1 MLVRDI
7 MTANVEVIGPG
18 DTLEH
23 AARKMEELAVGPLP
37 VCEGNRVVGMLTD
50 RDIAVRATAAGC
62 DPKTTLVGDAMS
74 VEVACCFEDQEVL
87 EAARLMK
94 GLQIRRL
101 PVVSR
106 AGDLLGI
113 VSLGDL
119 ATEAGDQGRPGEVLR
134 EVSRP
139 A

>member
-7 MTANVEVIGPG
+7 MTRNAEVISPG
-18 DTLEH
+18 DTLEQ
-23 AARKMEELAVGPLP
+23 AAQKMAELNVGPMP

-50 RDIAVRATAAGC
+50 RDITVRATAAGC

-74 VEVACCFEDQEVL
+74 QDIISCYEDQDVR
-87 EAARLMK
+87 EAAKLMQEK
-94 GLQIRRL
+94 QIRRL
-101 PVVSR
+101 LVMSR
-106 AGDLLGI
+106 EGELVGI

-119 ATEAGDQGRPGEVLR
+119 ATEAGEPGQPAEVLKK
-134 EVSRP
+134 VSQP

>member
-1 MLVRDI
+1 
-7 MTANVEVIGPG
+7 MTANVAVISPG
-18 DTLEH
+18 DTLEE
-23 AARKMEELAVGPLP
+23 AARIMDVLDVGPLP

-50 RDIAVRATAAGC
+50 RDITVRATAAGC

-74 VEVACCFEDQEVL
+74 LEVVCCYEDQDVL

-94 GLQIRRL
+94 DKQIRRL
-101 PVVSR
+101 PVLSR
-106 AGDLLGI
+106 AGDLMGI

-119 ATEAGDQGRPGEVLR
+119 ATEAGDQGQAGEVL
-134 EVSRP
+134 EKVSKP